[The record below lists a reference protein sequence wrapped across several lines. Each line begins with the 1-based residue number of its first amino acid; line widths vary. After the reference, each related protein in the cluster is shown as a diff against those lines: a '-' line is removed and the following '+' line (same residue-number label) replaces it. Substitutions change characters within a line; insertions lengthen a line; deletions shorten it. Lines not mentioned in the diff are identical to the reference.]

1 VNRLHKQLNSSP
13 VERDKLIISQ
23 KDRDIRELTTKME
36 EMADE
41 LAAKDRR
48 IERLREEMSGVE
60 GELQR
65 VSLRQNLKED
75 RQALDLAQ
83 ESLQQLQREHRR
95 VLEQYE
101 NVKQLN

>member
-48 IERLREEMSGVE
+48 IERLREEMSEVE

-75 RQALDLAQ
+75 RQALELAQ

>member
-1 VNRLHKQLNSSP
+1 
-13 VERDKLIISQ
+13 
-23 KDRDIRELTTKME
+23 ME

>member
-1 VNRLHKQLNSSP
+1 MNRLHKQLNSSP

-75 RQALDLAQ
+75 RQALELAQ

>member
-1 VNRLHKQLNSSP
+1 
-13 VERDKLIISQ
+13 
-23 KDRDIRELTTKME
+23 ME

-48 IERLREEMSGVE
+48 IERLREEMSEVE

-75 RQALDLAQ
+75 RQALELAQ

>member
-1 VNRLHKQLNSSP
+1 MNRLHKQLNSSP